1 MKNKTNICF
10 LTDEHV
16 ALISVIA
23 VFWLS
28 SNHGSVFRR
37 FLCFLFFRWFTGSNH
52 LTSATKHRKVKRFM
66 RGMKQLLCFSWYSCV
81 SGSGWKRKSHQKV
94 PQRSLYLHNKNAS
107 FGYSVVKSAFQNLP
121 QRLVSRICY
130 DLPSFRQFMSQFLDN
145 RRVSGRLMSIELRAE
160 VSFLELFMKAS
171 SKMKCG
177 ETELCLKKE
186 FLFSTTKHL
195 KIYH

>member
-1 MKNKTNICF
+1 MCY
-10 LTDEHV
+10 LTDEHE

-28 SNHGSVFRR
+28 SNHGSVSRR
-37 FLCFLFFRWFTGSNH
+37 FLGFLFFQWFTGNNH

-66 RGMKQLLCFSWYSCV
+66 RGMKQLFCFSWYFCV

-94 PQRSLYLHNKNAS
+94 PQQSLYLHNKHAGFDS
-107 FGYSVVKSAFQNLP
+107 SVVKSVFQNWP
-121 QRLVSRICY
+121 QRLVSRICS
-130 DLPSFRQFMSQFLDN
+130 DLPSFRQFISQFLNN
-145 RRVSGRLMSIELRAE
+145 RRVSIDGRVISIELRAE
-160 VSFLELFMKAS
+160 FSFLVLFMKAS

-195 KIYH
+195 RIYH